1 MNMDDF
7 ASLGIGK
14 HGDNHM
20 LLKWIHESLA
30 PVLAQMLTEEVP
42 GVSAD
47 NLTIE
52 SNLIAYINP
61 HLPYGHMPDSIILKF
76 SGKLVEEVAAMGI
89 GNRLKRER
97 VSDW

>member
-1 MNMDDF
+1 MDDF